1 MESVDRDVVRTSR
14 APSSF
19 LISQDVQTCN
29 QRSPK
34 KDNTSSRSSTSSSTA
49 CLWHN
54 YKPPPAHREWWY
66 LHIVFFISLCICTL
80 YLCIKIFITLIPMAQ
95 LQAPAGP
102 QRVMVNKDWIC
113 IGFDTVGQTHCAHCI
128 SLCICTLPFCICVIV
143 FCFDIVGQTH
153 SMRVTNNSTVTL
165 NLYWLWAR
173 QTLHMVQM

>member
-80 YLCIKIFITLIPMAQ
+80 YLRIKFFIILITLIPMAQ

-113 IGFDTVGQTHCAHCI
+113 IGFDTVGRTHCALCI
-128 SLCICTLPFCICVIV
+128 SLCICTLYLPIWICIG
-143 FCFDIVGQTH
+143 FDLVGQTH
-153 SMRVTNNSTVTL
+153 SMNVPNNYASNT
-165 NLYWLWAR
+165 
-173 QTLHMVQM
+173 